1 MSEDFEEL
9 AVSGGELRE
18 AWRRLVDLM
27 RANRTRV
34 LAHLAMLFVTCTF
47 SLWNVLGELVLKR
60 GIDPIV
66 LATYRELGTAMLL
79 AIGSVALHRGS
90 SPKRPNLRQSALLV
104 ACGVGGV
111 YGLQLFYVLGLARTD
126 ADTAALFQPLVPVL
140 VLLLSALLGIERL
153 RLCPWGEAVVR
164 RSWQKLVGV
173 VLACGGCLI
182 VVRAGSGGGGDDAGG
197 GGSGGDMTSGRRQLG
212 LAFLLVS
219 DLGAATF
226 IVSQKPLL
234 ALYSPLLVI
243 AASYTL
249 GAAAMATTAAV
260 LLGGGPLSNW
270 AISPLEGGV
279 LAFVIAVCGALDYA
293 LMTWANSRLEGVV
306 IGIYGVVQPFA
317 TALLAYVIEG
327 ETVALLD
334 ILGGALIL
342 SGLVATSLAQEPG
355 TLPAPSTT
363 DADAVS
369 CTQTTCAPAL
379 ATPLL
384 DASCEGGGS

>member
-1 MSEDFEEL
+1 
-9 AVSGGELRE
+9 
-18 AWRRLVDLM
+18 M
-27 RANRTRV
+27 RGNPTRV

-66 LATYRELGTAMLL
+66 LATYRELGTATLL
-79 AIGSVALHRGS
+79 LIGAVALHRGS
-90 SPKRPNLRQSALLV
+90 SLKRPDVRQGALFV

-140 VLLLSALLGIERL
+140 VLLLSALFGIERL
-153 RLCPWGEAVVR
+153 RLRPWGDAAVR
-164 RSWQKLVGV
+164 RSWQKLAGV

-182 VVRAGSGGGGDDAGG
+182 VVRASNGGGGGGG
-197 GGSGGDMTSGRRQLG
+197 GGSGGGMTSDTRQLG
-212 LAFLLVS
+212 LVFLLVS

-234 ALYSPLLVI
+234 TLYSPLIVI
-243 AASYTL
+243 AGSYTL
-249 GAAAMATTAAV
+249 GAAAMATTAAAI
-260 LLGGGPLSNW
+260 LGGGPLSNW
-270 AISPLEGGV
+270 AVSPLEGGV
-279 LAFVIAVCGALDYA
+279 LAFVIAVCGAVDYA
-293 LMTWANSRLEGVV
+293 LMTWANGRLEGVV

-317 TALLAYVIEG
+317 TALLAFLIEG

-355 TLPAPSTT
+355 APPALSA
-363 DADAVS
+363 DADDAS
-369 CTQTTCAPAL
+369 CAERPCAPAL